1 MINLRNVW
9 EMGEDSAAMAACPFH
24 PHFLFRL
31 AEKKTGRGRSK
42 RKGRFFAALRC
53 SGPPRDGGLPSRC
66 RQRLSAFCQLAPD
79 RSVESALRRVS
90 GAAENRSDQRMAPAS
105 VPAAAPWSRE
115 GQAAP
120 SEAEGA
126 EIEERQMLFCTP
138 GLCRHP
144 AAGASRQLSSGPA
157 APVGRPSPT
166 RRYHLTSSPRMI
178 SDLWALAP
186 KVAPDIF
193 SFDRV
198 RPFSF

>member
-1 MINLRNVW
+1 MYGKWVRIQPRWRLAH
-9 EMGEDSAAMAACPFH
+9 ST

-42 RKGRFFAALRC
+42 RKGRFLPRSGAVALRATGVFRAGAGKDC
-53 SGPPRDGGLPSRC
+53 RPSASSRRTAQLSRPCAACPVRRKTGVINAWPLLLSPLPLHGP
-66 RQRLSAFCQLAPD
+66 AK
-79 RSVESALRRVS
+79 
-90 GAAENRSDQRMAPAS
+90 
-105 VPAAAPWSRE
+105 